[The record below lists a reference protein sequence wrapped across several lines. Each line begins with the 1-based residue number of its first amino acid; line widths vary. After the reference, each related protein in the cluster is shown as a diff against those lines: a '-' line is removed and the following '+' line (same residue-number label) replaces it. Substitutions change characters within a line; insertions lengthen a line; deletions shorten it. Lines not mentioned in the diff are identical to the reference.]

1 VVERGRRRCESHAD
15 LRTLRARLGAA
26 LLDRALRSGVVVL
39 DVAEIQAMIAVTGS
53 NVFRDEWFVL
63 GDRLVYATMVPWLP
77 GVDYRAA
84 VAEAHPDLPVYRK

>member
-1 VVERGRRRCESHAD
+1 
-15 LRTLRARLGAA
+15 
-26 LLDRALRSGVVVL
+26 
-39 DVAEIQAMIAVTGS
+39 MIAVTGS